1 MPLAPIFT
9 LGHSNLEIDIF
20 LNLLQ
25 RHAIQLMVDIRST
38 PYSRFHPQFN
48 RTALSQAV
56 ETAGIEYR
64 FAGQHLGGRP
74 TDPACYRNGVVPS
87 GKDEIHRQLDYPLV
101 MARPWYQAAI
111 RELVEWA
118 QARRLVIL
126 CAEEDPAHCH
136 RQRLVTQS
144 LLALGVEVR
153 HIRRTGETHMGWV
166 EQGEL
171 F

>member
-9 LGHSNLEIDIF
+9 LGHSNLEIDAF
-20 LNLLQ
+20 LDLLQ
-25 RHAIQLMVDIRST
+25 RHAIQLVVDIRSV

-48 RTALSQAV
+48 RAALSQAI
-56 ETAGIEYR
+56 EAAGIGYR

-87 GKDEIHRQLDYPLV
+87 GKDEIHRQLDYRLV
-101 MARPWYQAAI
+101 MARPWYQTAI
-111 RELVEWA
+111 CELMEWA
-118 QARRLVIL
+118 QAQRLVIL

-144 LLALGVEVR
+144 LLALAVEVR
-153 HIRRTGETHMGWV
+153 HIRRTGEIQMGWV